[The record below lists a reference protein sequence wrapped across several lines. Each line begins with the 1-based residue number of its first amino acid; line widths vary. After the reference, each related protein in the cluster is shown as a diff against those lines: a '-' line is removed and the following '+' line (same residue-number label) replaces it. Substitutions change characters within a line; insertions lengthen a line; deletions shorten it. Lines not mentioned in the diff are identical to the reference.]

1 MFLNILYPL
10 YKIKSI
16 RFSQIIRVIIL
27 SSKLYN
33 MNYETFKEDGWKI
46 LLRYYIY
53 ILARPTINF
62 DAYVCPF
69 AVFRKFN
76 TVHGTRPIK
85 TKYILMIYCMIR
97 RQESSCMIASKSRV
111 SLVFCSL
118 LEKHLQNKC
127 NVS

>member
-1 MFLNILYPL
+1 MNN
-10 YKIKSI
+10 
-16 RFSQIIRVIIL
+16 V
-27 SSKLYN
+27 
-33 MNYETFKEDGWKI
+33 NYETFKEDGWKI
-46 LLRYYIY
+46 LIRYYIY

-111 SLVFCSL
+111 SLVFCILS
-118 LEKHLQNKC
+118 EKHLQNKSK
-127 NVS
+127 VS

>member
-1 MFLNILYPL
+1 MI
-10 YKIKSI
+10 S
-16 RFSQIIRVIIL
+16 
-27 SSKLYN
+27 SSKLKN
-33 MNYETFKEDGWKI
+33 VNYETFKEDGWKI
-46 LLRYYIY
+46 SIRYYIY

-111 SLVFCSL
+111 SLVFCILS
-118 LEKHLQNKC
+118 EKHL
-127 NVS
+127 